1 MSESQPLI
9 TECPSCRTRFR
20 VTVEQLAVAG
30 GRVRCGACLA
40 VFDGRE
46 AQVKEETAA
55 VGDDPVDVLLQDVR
69 TTEAAGTGVAEEHV
83 PSPITEDDLE
93 AATEPIP
100 DRPTHPFM
108 FATAIAAAL
117 ALLVAGV
124 LVLQYDVYVQ
134 DPVLRKAYETL
145 GVDVPRYTALGA
157 IEVAN
162 PSVDERLGAPEPLIV
177 RLDLTNT
184 APRYQRFPTLA
195 VRFHRDDG
203 ALLAAEHRVEPG
215 AYLPSRQS
223 RRMSPNKTTSV
234 TLRLDDPGPEASGYS
249 ISLL

>member
-20 VTVEQLAVAG
+20 VTVEQLAVAD

-40 VFDGRE
+40 VFDGQE
-46 AQVKEETAA
+46 AEVTETLAA
-55 VGDDPVDVLLQDVR
+55 VPDDPVDVLLRDAR
-69 TTEAAGTGVAEEHV
+69 TAE
-83 PSPITEDDLE
+83 S
-93 AATEPIP
+93 ASATEEDVLSPTAELDAEVATGAP
-100 DRPTHPFM
+100 VDRPTHPVVV
-108 FATAIAAAL
+108 ATAVAAAL
-117 ALLVAGV
+117 ALLVVGV
-124 LVLQYDVYVQ
+124 FVLQYDVYVQ
-134 DPVLRKAYETL
+134 DPAFRNAYEMI
-145 GVDVPRYTALGA
+145 GVDVPRFKALDA

-184 APRYQRFPTLA
+184 APGYQRFPTLA
-195 VRFHRDDG
+195 VQFHREDG
-203 ALLAAEHRVEPG
+203 ALLGETRVEPA

-223 RRMSPNKTTSV
+223 RRMSPNRTTPV
-234 TLRLDDPGPEASGYS
+234 ALRLDDPGPEAARYS